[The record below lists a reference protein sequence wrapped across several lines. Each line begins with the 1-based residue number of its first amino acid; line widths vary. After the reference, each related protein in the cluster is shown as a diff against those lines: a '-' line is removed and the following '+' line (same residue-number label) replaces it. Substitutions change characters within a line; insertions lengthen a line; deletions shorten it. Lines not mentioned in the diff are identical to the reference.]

1 MKGDIGKPRHFRRVL
16 GPIILATS
24 QIYIIPIDNFPSG
37 NFPIKEKRHIPHEGS
52 IKWTFKFYI
61 IKEFPNF
68 SEENTQL

>member
-16 GPIILATS
+16 GPIILATF
-24 QIYIIPIDNFPSG
+24 QIYIFPIDNFPSG
-37 NFPIKEKRHIPHEGS
+37 NFPIKEKRHIPH
-52 IKWTFKFYI
+52 YI